1 MGLLL
6 ALDFLLSSLAQSSV
20 QMPELVRVLLWT
32 GETPHSAHAVNT
44 AVLFLTAE
52 SSSRI
57 SAPTRQRSLRTAQ
70 GRQSLAIFPLG
81 FLIYCQPSQSCYLLC
96 IQSAYE
102 KGKRKEVQEAVGF
115 DEKIQLKHY

>member
-70 GRQSLAIFPLG
+70 GRQSGNFSTGSWFPDL
-81 FLIYCQPSQSCYLLC
+81 LPAQSVMLPTVHPVSL
-96 IQSAYE
+96 
-102 KGKRKEVQEAVGF
+102 
-115 DEKIQLKHY
+115 